1 MRCLPQNT
9 VRRRIARRSPL
20 DAPMNRFHHLLCS
33 QGENRKRRQ
42 PGTTFMDRRS
52 PPGTPRAQTLY
63 KQNLSLLSGKPMS
76 FRGIQ
81 ELATRGVNI
90 PQQGDSR
97 WCLWAMRL
105 IGVMSLSTPIG
116 FIVQWDVT
124 EAELAHPQ

>member
-1 MRCLPQNT
+1 
-9 VRRRIARRSPL
+9 
-20 DAPMNRFHHLLCS
+20 
-33 QGENRKRRQ
+33 
-42 PGTTFMDRRS
+42 MDRRS

-63 KQNLSLLSGKPMS
+63 EQNLSLLSGKPMS

-124 EAELAHPQ
+124 EAELARPQ